1 MVITTNLCK
10 LIVNVP
16 AIPYSL
22 QAVAFLHRNLIAH
35 LVNISS
41 LSAVVVSLIVPQD
54 ISHEN
59 FLMNFWG
66 VSPPP
71 RDFHRKAPILRAQF
85 PQAVKYALIDFG
97 YSIQFSPDAD
107 PSSYLGTWKVP
118 RLQRAPET
126 TSGIPFDPF
135 AADVYQTGR
144 LIYGWCMVRH
154 KLIVLSDLQRLMV
167 LTGAEVHR

>member
-1 MVITTNLCK
+1 M
-10 LIVNVP
+10 
-16 AIPYSL
+16 
-22 QAVAFLHRNLIAH
+22 
-35 LVNISS
+35 
-41 LSAVVVSLIVPQD
+41 VSLIDFISTQD

-66 VSPPP
+66 VAQPS
-71 RDFHRKAPILRAQF
+71 RDLDRKAPILRALF

-97 YSIQFSPDAD
+97 FSIQFSPDID
-107 PSSYLGTWKVP
+107 PSSYLGKWKVP

-126 TSGIPFDPF
+126 ATRDPFDPF

-144 LIYGWCMVRH
+144 SIYGWCMVRH